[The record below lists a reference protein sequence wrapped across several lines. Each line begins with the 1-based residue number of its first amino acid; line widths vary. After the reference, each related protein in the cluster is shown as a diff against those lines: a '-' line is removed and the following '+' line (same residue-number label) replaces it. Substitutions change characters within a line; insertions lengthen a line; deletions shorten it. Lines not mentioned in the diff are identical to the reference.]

1 MFDNLSD
8 KLQSIFSGLR
18 GKGRLTEEDIDTA
31 MREIR
36 MALLEADVNFKVVK
50 EFAKRT
56 KERCLTAEV
65 LDSLTPAQN
74 VVKIVLDELT
84 ALMGEESKP
93 LQLSSRIPNVIM
105 LVGLQGSGKT
115 TAAAK
120 LAYLLKQQN
129 HSPLLCACDVY
140 RPAAADQLQTLG
152 EEIGV
157 RVYRGEGKD
166 PVKIAKEGVR
176 DAIDSLRD
184 VVIVDTA
191 GRLHVDEEMMAE
203 AEAIKAAV
211 EPDQIYMVVDA
222 MTGQDAV
229 NVAKAFADRVDFDGV
244 IMSKMDGDARG
255 GGALSIKQVTG
266 KPITFISQGEKP
278 DSLERF
284 HPDRMAKRILGMGDV
299 VSIIE
304 SASKLRAEEIEQAEA
319 ERMAR
324 GNLTLN
330 DFLLMKQQIG
340 KMGGV
345 QKLISALP
353 GGDKAMRE
361 GQVNEHALDEMAVI
375 IGSMTKRE
383 REHPE
388 ILNGSRKA
396 RIAAGAG
403 VKVFQVNQL
412 LKQFM
417 ETKKMVRSMMN
428 AQEAQMNRKGKGK
441 GKKGKKGKGGKRRM
455 GLPGMGGMS
464 MADVKKMQEMMSGL
478 DESAFK
484 R

>member
-1 MFDNLSD
+1 M
-8 KLQSIFSGLR
+8 
-18 GKGRLTEEDIDTA
+18 
-31 MREIR
+31 
-36 MALLEADVNFKVVK
+36 
-50 EFAKRT
+50 
-56 KERCLTAEV
+56 
-65 LDSLTPAQN
+65 
-74 VVKIVLDELT
+74 KIVLDELT

-157 RVYRGEGKD
+157 RVYQGEGKD

-266 KPITFISQGEKP
+266 KHITFISQGEKP

>member
-31 MREIR
+31 MCEIR

-50 EFAKRT
+50 EFTKRT
-56 KERCLTAEV
+56 KERCLTVEV

-353 GGDKAMRE
+353 GGDRAMRE

>member
-8 KLQSIFSGLR
+8 KLQSVFSGLR
-18 GKGRLTEEDIDTA
+18 SKGRLNEEDIDAA

-50 EFAKRT
+50 SFIKRT
-56 KERCLTAEV
+56 KERSLTAEIM
-65 LDSLTPAQN
+65 DSLTPAQN
-74 VVKIVLDELT
+74 VIKVVLDELT
-84 ALMGEESKP
+84 ELLGREEAP
-93 LQLSSRIPNVIM
+93 LKLSSRIPNVIM

-120 LAYLLKQQN
+120 LAYLLKGKN
-129 HSPLLCACDVY
+129 HNPLLVACDVY

-152 EEIGV
+152 DEMGI

-191 GRLHVDEEMMAE
+191 GRLHVDDEMMEE
-203 AEAIKAAV
+203 AQAIKAAV

-266 KPITFISQGEKP
+266 KPISFISSGEKP
-278 DSLERF
+278 DSLEEF

-304 SASKLRAEEIEQAEA
+304 TASKLKAEEIEEEEA

-330 DFLLMKQQIG
+330 DFLLMKQQVN
-340 KMGGV
+340 KMGGI
-345 QKLISALP
+345 QKLVSALP

-361 GQVNEHALDEMAVI
+361 GQVNEHALDDMTVI
-375 IGSMTKRE
+375 ISSMTKRE

-403 VKVFQVNQL
+403 VKVYQVNQL
-412 LKQFM
+412 LKQFS
-417 ETKKMVRSMMN
+417 ETKKMVRRMMDQ
-428 AQEAQMNRKGKGK
+428 QEAAYARKGKK
-441 GKKGKKGKGGKRRM
+441 SKKGKKGKNSKRRM
-455 GLPGMGGMS
+455 GVPGMAGLSIKDM
-464 MADVKKMQEMMSGL
+464 KKMQDMMSGL
-478 DESAFK
+478 DDSSSK

>member
-50 EFAKRT
+50 EFTKRT

-266 KPITFISQGEKP
+266 KPIMFISRGEKP
-278 DSLERF
+278 DSFERF

>member
-36 MALLEADVNFKVVK
+36 MALLEADVNFRVVK
-50 EFAKRT
+50 EFTKRT

-84 ALMGEESKP
+84 ALMGEESKS

>member
-50 EFAKRT
+50 EFTKRT

-65 LDSLTPAQN
+65 LESLTPAQN

-84 ALMGEESKP
+84 ALIGEESKP

>member
-8 KLQSIFSGLR
+8 KLQSIFTGLR
-18 GKGRLTEEDIDTA
+18 SKGRLTEADIDAA

-50 EFAKRT
+50 SFITRT

-65 LDSLTPAQN
+65 MDSLTPAQN

-84 ALMGEESKP
+84 ELLGREQAP
-93 LQLSSRIPNVIM
+93 FVLSSRIPNVIM

-120 LAYLLKQQN
+120 LAYRLKEQSHN
-129 HSPLLCACDVY
+129 PLLVACDVY

-152 EEIGV
+152 DEMGV
-157 RVYRGEGKD
+157 RVYRGDGQD

-191 GRLHVDEEMMAE
+191 GRLHVDEEMMTE
-203 AEAIKAAV
+203 AEAIKDAV

-266 KPITFISQGEKP
+266 KPISYISSGEKP
-278 DSLERF
+278 DSLEEF

-304 SASKLRAEEIEQAEA
+304 TASRMKAEEIEEEEA

-330 DFLLMKQQIG
+330 DFLMMKQQVS
-340 KMGGV
+340 KMGGI
-345 QKLISALP
+345 QKLVSALP

-361 GQVNEHALDEMAVI
+361 GQVNEHALDDMAVI
-375 IGSMTKRE
+375 ISSMTKRE

-412 LKQFM
+412 LKQFT
-417 ETKKMVRSMMN
+417 ETKKMMRRMMDQ
-428 AQEAQMNRKGKGK
+428 QEAQYSRKNKK
-441 GKKGKKGKGGKRRM
+441 GKKGKKGKNPKRRM
-455 GLPGMGGMS
+455 GIPGMGGLSMS
-464 MADVKKMQEMMSGL
+464 DVKKMQDMMSGL
-478 DESAFK
+478 DDSQGK

>member
-50 EFAKRT
+50 EFTKRT

-464 MADVKKMQEMMSGL
+464 MADVKKMQEMMTGL

>member
-50 EFAKRT
+50 EFTKRT

-211 EPDQIYMVVDA
+211 EPDQIFMVVDA

>member
-18 GKGRLTEEDIDTA
+18 GKGRLTEGDIDTA

-50 EFAKRT
+50 EFTKRT

-304 SASKLRAEEIEQAEA
+304 SASKLRAEEIEQEEA

-330 DFLLMKQQIG
+330 DFLVMKQQIG

-428 AQEAQMNRKGKGK
+428 AQEAQMARKGKGK
-441 GKKGKKGKGGKRRM
+441 GKKGKKSKGGKRRM

>member
-50 EFAKRT
+50 EFTKRT

-383 REHPE
+383 REHPV

>member
-50 EFAKRT
+50 EFTKRT

-441 GKKGKKGKGGKRRM
+441 GKKGKKGKAGKRRM

>member
-50 EFAKRT
+50 EFTKRT

-157 RVYRGEGKD
+157 SVYRGEGKD

>member
-36 MALLEADVNFKVVK
+36 MALLEADVNFRVVK
-50 EFAKRT
+50 EFTKRT

-120 LAYLLKQQN
+120 LAFLLKQQN

-455 GLPGMGGMS
+455 GLPGMRGMS

>member
-36 MALLEADVNFKVVK
+36 MALLEADVNFRAVK
-50 EFAKRT
+50 EFTKRT

-353 GGDKAMRE
+353 GGDRAMRE

>member
-8 KLQSIFSGLR
+8 KLQSIFTGLR
-18 GKGRLTEEDIDTA
+18 SKGRLTEADIDAA

-50 EFAKRT
+50 SFITRT

-65 LDSLTPAQN
+65 MDSLTPAQN

-84 ALMGEESKP
+84 ELLGREQAP
-93 LQLSSRIPNVIM
+93 FVLSSRIPNVIM

-120 LAYLLKQQN
+120 LAYRLKEQN
-129 HSPLLCACDVY
+129 HNPLLVACDVY

-152 EEIGV
+152 DEMGV
-157 RVYRGEGKD
+157 RVYRGDGQD

-191 GRLHVDEEMMAE
+191 GRLHVDEEMMTE
-203 AEAIKAAV
+203 AEAIKDAV

-266 KPITFISQGEKP
+266 KPISYISSGEKP
-278 DSLERF
+278 DSLEEF

-304 SASKLRAEEIEQAEA
+304 TASRMKAEEIEEEEA

-330 DFLLMKQQIG
+330 DFLMMKQQVS
-340 KMGGV
+340 KMGGI
-345 QKLISALP
+345 QKLVSALP

-361 GQVNEHALDEMAVI
+361 GQVNEHALDDMAVI
-375 IGSMTKRE
+375 ISSMTKRE

-412 LKQFM
+412 LKQFT
-417 ETKKMVRSMMN
+417 ETKKMMRRMMDQ
-428 AQEAQMNRKGKGK
+428 QEAQYSRKNKK
-441 GKKGKKGKGGKRRM
+441 GKKGKKGKNPKRRM
-455 GLPGMGGMS
+455 GIPGMGGLSMS
-464 MADVKKMQEMMSGL
+464 DVKKMQDMMSGL
-478 DESAFK
+478 DDSQGK

>member
-50 EFAKRT
+50 EFTKRT

-330 DFLLMKQQIG
+330 DFLLLKQQIG

>member
-18 GKGRLTEEDIDTA
+18 GKGRLTEEDIDNA

-50 EFAKRT
+50 EFTKRT

-229 NVAKAFADRVDFDGV
+229 NVAKAFAARVDFDGV

-304 SASKLRAEEIEQAEA
+304 SASKLRAEEIEQEEA

-330 DFLLMKQQIG
+330 DFLVMKQQIG

-428 AQEAQMNRKGKGK
+428 AQEAQMARKGKGK

>member
-36 MALLEADVNFKVVK
+36 RALLEADVNFKVVK
-50 EFAKRT
+50 EFTKRT

-211 EPDQIYMVVDA
+211 EPDRIYMVVDA

-353 GGDKAMRE
+353 GGDRAMRE

>member
-36 MALLEADVNFKVVK
+36 MALLEADVNFRVVK
-50 EFAKRT
+50 EFTKRT

-157 RVYRGEGKD
+157 RVYPGEGKD

>member
-50 EFAKRT
+50 EFTKRT

-455 GLPGMGGMS
+455 GLLGMGGMS

>member
-50 EFAKRT
+50 EFTKRT

-166 PVKIAKEGVR
+166 PVRIAKEGVR

-229 NVAKAFADRVDFDGV
+229 NVAKAFANRVDFDGV

-464 MADVKKMQEMMSGL
+464 MADVKKMQEMM
-478 DESAFK
+478 
-484 R
+484 

>member
-50 EFAKRT
+50 EFTKRT
-56 KERCLTAEV
+56 KERCLTAKV

-304 SASKLRAEEIEQAEA
+304 SASKLRAEEIEQEEA

-428 AQEAQMNRKGKGK
+428 AQEAQMARKGKGK

-478 DESAFK
+478 DESSFK

>member
-36 MALLEADVNFKVVK
+36 MALLEADVNFRVVK
-50 EFAKRT
+50 EFTKRT

-428 AQEAQMNRKGKGK
+428 AQEAQTNRKGKGK